1 MDEKLRSFI
10 YGTPMTQV
18 SPSSV
23 SVLDP
28 RALKMDN
35 WRTGDPNFERVGG
48 AKTPRRTAGGHSP
61 EKWLINGSFLLK
73 KKDKRGLTS
82 LDQMKPGYTPHHIH
96 GALG

>member
-1 MDEKLRSFI
+1 MVEKLRSFI

-48 AKTPRRTAGGHSP
+48 AKMDRRRSQPR
-61 EKWLINGSFLLK
+61 KVV
-73 KKDKRGLTS
+73 DKR
-82 LDQMKPGYTPHHIH
+82 
-96 GALG
+96 